1 MKKFT
6 VIVFIFFC
14 SCLSD
19 KDKISIS
26 GKIKGLN
33 NSNIYLIQP
42 ENNTL
47 LDSSIVVN
55 ENFNLTAYINEPLEL
70 VLKIES
76 KESENSFSFISE
88 ASTKIL
94 FTSSKEKFEF
104 NGKIENSLL
113 NSEFEKLKS
122 QINKYED
129 NDLEMLGQQI
139 EASVEKNKKKYD
151 SLSKER
157 VKFAQKKILFIV
169 NYCINNNTN
178 ILSPYLAYKYKKNIN
193 YNYLENIFRN
203 LSEEMKKTYYGSRL
217 ISNP

>member
-94 FTSSKEKFEF
+94 FTSTKEKFAF
-104 NGKIENSLL
+104 NGTIENSLL

-169 NYCINNNTN
+169 NYCINNHTN
-178 ILSPYLAYKYKKNIN
+178 ILSPYLAYKYKENIN

>member
-6 VIVFIFFC
+6 VIVFVFFC

-157 VKFAQKKILFIV
+157 VKFTQKKILFIV

-178 ILSPYLAYKYKKNIN
+178 ILSPYLAYKYN
-193 YNYLENIFRN
+193 ENITEHIYIYIVN
-203 LSEEMKKTYYGSRL
+203 
-217 ISNP
+217 

>member
-1 MKKFT
+1 M
-6 VIVFIFFC
+6 
-14 SCLSD
+14 
-19 KDKISIS
+19 
-26 GKIKGLN
+26 
-33 NSNIYLIQP
+33 
-42 ENNTL
+42 
-47 LDSSIVVN
+47 
-55 ENFNLTAYINEPLEL
+55 
-70 VLKIES
+70 
-76 KESENSFSFISE
+76 
-88 ASTKIL
+88 
-94 FTSSKEKFEF
+94 
-104 NGKIENSLL
+104 L

-157 VKFAQKKILFIV
+157 VKFTQKKILFIV

-178 ILSPYLAYKYKKNIN
+178 ILSPYLAYKYKENIN

>member
-6 VIVFIFFC
+6 VIVFVFFC

-94 FTSSKEKFEF
+94 FT
-104 NGKIENSLL
+104 G
-113 NSEFEKLKS
+113 
-122 QINKYED
+122 
-129 NDLEMLGQQI
+129 
-139 EASVEKNKKKYD
+139 
-151 SLSKER
+151 
-157 VKFAQKKILFIV
+157 
-169 NYCINNNTN
+169 
-178 ILSPYLAYKYKKNIN
+178 
-193 YNYLENIFRN
+193 
-203 LSEEMKKTYYGSRL
+203 
-217 ISNP
+217 

>member
-6 VIVFIFFC
+6 VIVFVFFC

-178 ILSPYLAYKYKKNIN
+178 ILSPYLAYKYKENIN

>member
-6 VIVFIFFC
+6 VIVFVFFC

-157 VKFAQKKILFIV
+157 VKFTQKKILFIV

-178 ILSPYLAYKYKKNIN
+178 ILSPYLAYKYKENIN

>member
-178 ILSPYLAYKYKKNIN
+178 ILSPYLAYKYKENIN

>member
-1 MKKFT
+1 MRR
-6 VIVFIFFC
+6 
-14 SCLSD
+14 
-19 KDKISIS
+19 
-26 GKIKGLN
+26 N
-33 NSNIYLIQP
+33 R
-42 ENNTL
+42 
-47 LDSSIVVN
+47 VN

-157 VKFAQKKILFIV
+157 VKFTQKKILFIV

-178 ILSPYLAYKYKKNIN
+178 ILSPYLAYKYKENIN

>member
-157 VKFAQKKILFIV
+157 VKFTQKKILFIV

-178 ILSPYLAYKYKKNIN
+178 ILSPYLAYKYKENIN